1 MIVSW
6 FSAGCSSFVAAYLM
20 RDKLDHCIYIDIEG
34 QHLYNAHLTSEEIIR
49 CRDCKW
55 FREGA
60 SPHDP
65 DGRYDFCTQFG
76 FDFRGSCGFC
86 AWAERRES

>member
-1 MIVSW
+1 
-6 FSAGCSSFVAAYLM
+6 M
-20 RDKLDHCIYIDIEG
+20 RERDEEYICKLYPIQTGAEIEE
-34 QHLYNAHLTSEEIIR
+34 LREEIIR

-76 FDFRGSCGFC
+76 FDFRGSGGFC
-86 AWAERRES
+86 AWSERRES